1 MINKCGVFVTRT
13 LKQFCVRNAHSVAS
27 DQSSYLKN
35 PGSEPLIISTF
46 GNRVAKAAQKHPG
59 RVAIKSIHEDVTI
72 TYEELL
78 NYADSFGCAL
88 RERSFSKGDKLGI
101 WSHNCTQWVVAVLGA
116 MRAGVI
122 PVLLN
127 PVYEKPELSYCINKT
142 KLRGIFTGNAIK
154 TRNYNKM
161 LCELIPEINSFKDG
175 AISSNEFPTLR
186 SVISAEKE
194 KINGIFSMDSLIR
207 DHKNNSSISK
217 YSSEIKPEDG
227 SLVLL
232 TSGSTGKPKAA
243 LDSELAIV
251 NNTYFSGIRNEFNL
265 GHQIVCIQ
273 APLFHAL
280 GSIVTLLSCL
290 QHGATVILASP
301 AYSPS
306 ASLRAI
312 CAEKCTA
319 ITGTPTMYVDILSI
333 MKGKGDLPIN
343 LNMALAA
350 GAPCGP
356 ELIHRIKAQL
366 KCKSVRALYGLTET
380 AACVFQSLATDDV
393 NTVSQTV
400 GYITDHVELKVVDSN
415 SNIVPFGCSGELM
428 VKGYNNMI
436 CYLDDPEK
444 TKEIMT
450 EDGWLHTGD
459 IFIINPDG
467 YGKIIGR
474 AKDIIVRGG
483 ENIAPKEIE
492 DCLNTHPDVIESQ
505 VIGVSDERLGEELC
519 AVVRIR
525 ENATFTSN
533 DLKKHFMGKLATFK
547 IPKILKITQEFPK
560 TTSGKIQKY
569 RLKELVESG
578 KI

>member
-1 MINKCGVFVTRT
+1 
-13 LKQFCVRNAHSVAS
+13 
-27 DQSSYLKN
+27 
-35 PGSEPLIISTF
+35 
-46 GNRVAKAAQKHPG
+46 
-59 RVAIKSIHEDVTI
+59 
-72 TYEELL
+72 
-78 NYADSFGCAL
+78 
-88 RERSFSKGDKLGI
+88 
-101 WSHNCTQWVVAVLGA
+101 
-116 MRAGVI
+116 
-122 PVLLN
+122 
-127 PVYEKPELSYCINKT
+127 
-142 KLRGIFTGNAIK
+142 
-154 TRNYNKM
+154 
-161 LCELIPEINSFKDG
+161 
-175 AISSNEFPTLR
+175 
-186 SVISAEKE
+186 
-194 KINGIFSMDSLIR
+194 MDSLIKE
-207 DHKNNSSISK
+207 HKNNNSISK
-217 YSSEIKPEDG
+217 YSSEIKSEDG
-227 SLVLL
+227 ALVLL

-306 ASLRAI
+306 ASLHAI

-350 GAPCGP
+350 GAPCSP
-356 ELIHRIKAQL
+356 ELIHRIKDQL

-380 AACVFQSLATDDV
+380 TACVFQSLATDDV

-415 SNIVPFGCSGELM
+415 NNIVPFGCSGELM

-444 TKEIMT
+444 TKETIA

-459 IFIINPDG
+459 IFTINPDG
-467 YGKIIGR
+467 YGKIVGR